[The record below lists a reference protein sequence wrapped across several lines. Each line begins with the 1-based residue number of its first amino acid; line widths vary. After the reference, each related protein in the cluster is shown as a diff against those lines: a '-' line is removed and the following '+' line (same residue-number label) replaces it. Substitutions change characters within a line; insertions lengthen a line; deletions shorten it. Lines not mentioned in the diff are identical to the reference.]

1 MILKLDLMQIF
12 PPTPKLYDVKS
23 IHFYVEKKIRAD

>member
-12 PPTPKLYDVKS
+12 PPTPKLYDIKC
-23 IHFYVEKKIRAD
+23 IHFYVKQQKK